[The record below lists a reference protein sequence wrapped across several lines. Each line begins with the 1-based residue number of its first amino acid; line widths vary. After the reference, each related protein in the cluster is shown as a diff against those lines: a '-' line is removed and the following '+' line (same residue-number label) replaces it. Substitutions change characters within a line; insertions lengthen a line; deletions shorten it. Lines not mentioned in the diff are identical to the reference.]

1 MVCVLSSGL
10 VLRVLRVRAT
20 ETAKACRTNRQCAN
34 CYAGSPD
41 NGRDTRQYRPVRENC
56 VHSGN
61 GGQPRQTESPPPGR
75 LPPGLAIEKL
85 PVLGTTWYERGPGYW
100 VRRVWLFLLMALVVT
115 LMSLLVGGF
124 LLGIKGSSHTGFV
137 WALIV
142 EIAWSLVIIG
152 YLMIRT
158 AQRWNNLE
166 PARPLSRRQREAGA
180 AGGALGVLAT
190 AGIFIAQ
197 AVLVIGSVLFF
208 GLYVSLLIYAL
219 LPEWPP
225 EHKARL
231 RLAGQLG
238 EQARPPSSPAPPI
251 ALGP

>member
-1 MVCVLSSGL
+1 L
-10 VLRVLRVRAT
+10 
-20 ETAKACRTNRQCAN
+20 
-34 CYAGSPD
+34 D
-41 NGRDTRQYRPVRENC
+41 
-56 VHSGN
+56 
-61 GGQPRQTESPPPGR
+61 
-75 LPPGLAIEKL
+75 IEKL

-124 LLGIKGSSHTGFV
+124 MLGIKGSSHTGFV

-142 EIAWSLVIIG
+142 EIVWSLVIVA
-152 YLMIRT
+152 YMMIRT
-158 AQRWNNLE
+158 AQRWNSLE
-166 PARPLSRRQREAGA
+166 PSRPLSRRQRQAGA
-180 AGGALGVLAT
+180 AGGALGVLAG

-197 AVLVIGSVLFF
+197 AVLVLGSVLFF

-238 EQARPPSSPAPPI
+238 AQPRPPSSPAGPI
-251 ALGP
+251 VLGP